1 MILEVVGSIL
11 IILFTWFLKT
21 CYNRRGMPPGPF
33 PLPIIGNLLL
43 ILDDDLPFSA
53 DKFREKYGNTFTL
66 VLPTENVVM
75 VTDAATAR
83 EALLTKKDTFQG
95 RIPSVMYP
103 LNEILQEKDLATSD
117 WDNKFRLKRQAFV
130 KALHTFGE
138 GKKIIHENVNDQLD
152 EFSKAVESLNG
163 QPFDP
168 SDIFESSITSIFYR
182 WITGKTNNIEDGTV
196 GKLRAF
202 NKAFFSCIFSGPLYR
217 LIPVL
222 KHFPTKHVRGIN
234 NLKDELRK
242 LFITAAEE
250 KVKAFSLKSRKNPN
264 DFDEE
269 EYQNIMESLM
279 AWCTHLKVETD
290 CVPFLSAGVMLAG
303 SDTFATFYVWF
314 LLYIILNQ
322 DLQKKLQNEID
333 EVLQGDEVLQWKDIS
348 KLPYLQATVCE
359 VMRHSYFV
367 PMSLPHNPVKE
378 ARLQGYRIPKE
389 TTIFF
394 NYHCIHRD
402 ENVWKNPSVFN
413 PDRFIDE
420 NGKFVGW
427 RVKPGFMPFGIGSR
441 SCPGENLSRAE
452 IMFFIS
458 RMLKRYKF
466 EVNEDDPMPTLER
479 GKAAGKFP
487 PKPFKAIARKR
498 E

>member
-1 MILEVVGSIL
+1 M
-11 IILFTWFLKT
+11 
-21 CYNRRGMPPGPF
+21 
-33 PLPIIGNLLL
+33 
-43 ILDDDLPFSA
+43 
-53 DKFREKYGNTFTL
+53 
-66 VLPTENVVM
+66 
-75 VTDAATAR
+75 
-83 EALLTKKDTFQG
+83 
-95 RIPSVMYP
+95 
-103 LNEILQEKDLATSD
+103 
-117 WDNKFRLKRQAFV
+117 
-130 KALHTFGE
+130 ALHTFGE
-138 GKKIIHENVNDQLD
+138 GKKIVHENVNDQLD
-152 EFSKAVESLNG
+152 EFSKAVESLNC

-168 SDIFESSITSIFYR
+168 LDIFESSIISILYR
-182 WITGKTNNIEDGTV
+182 WITGKTNN
-196 GKLRAF
+196 
-202 NKAFFSCIFSGPLYR
+202 
-217 LIPVL
+217 
-222 KHFPTKHVRGIN
+222 
-234 NLKDELRK
+234 LKD
-242 LFITAAEE
+242 
-250 KVKAFSLKSRKNPN
+250 
-264 DFDEE
+264 
-269 EYQNIMESLM
+269 
-279 AWCTHLKVETD
+279 
-290 CVPFLSAGVMLAG
+290 
-303 SDTFATFYVWF
+303 
-314 LLYIILNQ
+314 

-333 EVLQGDEVLQWKDIS
+333 EVLLGDEVLQWKDMS

-367 PMSLPHNPVKE
+367 PLSLPHNPVIE
-378 ARLQGYRIPKE
+378 TQLQGYRIPKE

-458 RMLKRYKF
+458 GILKRYKF

-487 PKPFKAIARKR
+487 PKPFKVIARKR